1 MSSIAKAALAWV
13 GREFNPGVRE
23 QCMAFVRRCL
33 ADAGHPAAEK
43 ITASPVD
50 GHWTGRDLAS
60 SLAGRDMGQVVT
72 GLANLKPGDVIFF
85 DDTYSTG
92 FPEGTITHV
101 AIALSPTEF
110 VHRPTAARPVER
122 AQFAGYWASK
132 FRCGIR
138 LAGAPAAAVPI
149 PAKQSLEIVAHS
161 GKLRARWGS
170 EPWRDLDSLKIV
182 GDYS

>member
-1 MSSIAKAALAWV
+1 MGSAIAKAALAWV
-13 GREFNPGVRE
+13 GREYNPGVRE

-33 ADAGHPAAEK
+33 ADAGHPSAEK
-43 ITASPVD
+43 ITAAPVD

-72 GLANLKPGDVIFF
+72 GLANLKAGDVVFF

-92 FPEGTITHV
+92 FPAGTITHV

-122 AQFAGYWASK
+122 APFAGYWVSK

-138 LAGAPAAAVPI
+138 LAGAATKPVLV
-149 PAKQSLEIVAHS
+149 KQSLEIVAHS

>member
-1 MSSIAKAALAWV
+1 MSSAIATAALAWV
-13 GREFNPGVRE
+13 GRDYNPGMRE

-33 ADAGHPAAEK
+33 RDASHPAAEK
-43 ITASPVD
+43 ITAQPVD

-60 SLAGRDMGQVVT
+60 SLAGRDLGQAIT
-72 GLANLKPGDVIFF
+72 GLANLQAGDVIFF
-85 DDTYSTG
+85 DDTYETG
-92 FPEGTITHV
+92 FPAGTITHV
-101 AIALSPTEF
+101 GIALGPREF

-122 AQFAGYWASK
+122 ASFAGYWATK

-138 LAGAPAAAVPI
+138 LAGAAQQ
-149 PAKQSLEIVAHS
+149 AKPPQKSTLEIVAHS
-161 GKLRARWGS
+161 GKLRARWGN

>member
-1 MSSIAKAALAWV
+1 MSAIAKAALAWV
-13 GREFNPGVRE
+13 GREYNAGVRE

-33 ADAGHPAAEK
+33 TDAGHPAAEK

-60 SLAGRDMGQVVT
+60 SLAGRDMGQVVAK
-72 GLANLKPGDVIFF
+72 LSELQPGDVIFF
-85 DDTYSTG
+85 DDTYETG
-92 FPEGTITHV
+92 FPLGTITHV
-101 AIALSPTEF
+101 AIALDSREF
-110 VHRPTAARPVER
+110 VHRPTAARPVEK
-122 AQFAGYWASK
+122 ASFAGYWGGK

-138 LAGAPAAAVPI
+138 LSGASTAKVAPV
-149 PAKQSLEIVAHS
+149 KQSLEIVAHS
-161 GKLRARWGS
+161 GKLRARWGN

>member
-1 MSSIAKAALAWV
+1 MSNAIAKAALAWV
-13 GREFNPGVRE
+13 GREYNPGVRE

-33 ADAGHPAAEK
+33 ADAKHPSAEK
-43 ITASPVD
+43 ITSSPVD

-60 SLAGRDMGQVVT
+60 SLAGRDMGIVIT
-72 GLANLKPGDVIFF
+72 GLASLQAGDVIFF
-85 DDTYSTG
+85 DDTYETG
-92 FPEGTITHV
+92 FPAGTITHV

-122 AQFAGYWASK
+122 APFAGYWGSK

-138 LAGAPAAAVPI
+138 LTGASTAKVVA
-149 PAKQSLEIVAHS
+149 AKQSLEIVAHS
-161 GKLRARWGS
+161 GKLRARWGN

>member
-1 MSSIAKAALAWV
+1 MSDKIAKAALAWV
-13 GREFNPGVRE
+13 GREYNSGVRE

-33 ADAGHPAAEK
+33 ADAKHPAAEK

-60 SLAGRDMGQVVT
+60 SLAGRDMGQIVL
-72 GLANLKPGDVIFF
+72 GLANLQAGDVIFF
-85 DDTYSTG
+85 DDTYETG
-92 FPEGTITHV
+92 FPPGTITHV
-101 AIALSPTEF
+101 GIALSPTEF
-110 VHRPTAARPVER
+110 VHRPTAARPVEK
-122 AQFAGYWASK
+122 AQFAGYWSSK

-138 LAGAPAAAVPI
+138 LTGTTAAPI
-149 PAKQSLEIVAHS
+149 PAKHSIEIVAHS
-161 GKLRARWGS
+161 GKLRARWGN